1 MHVSMKKVT
10 GGVLM
15 ALGLA
20 AAHAPAMAKEGPYTL
35 SANIGLTS
43 DYLFR
48 GISQTQHQPAIQGG
62 FDFAH
67 ESGFYLGAWGS
78 NVEWVSALGLKESN
92 SMELDLY
99 GGFKGSMTKDLGF
112 DVGVITYYYPGDRTA
127 TAQAT
132 GPTPD
137 TTEVY
142 AGLSYGI
149 VTAKVNYVISNHFVG
164 WGSETDLFAKTRGS
178 YYLDLSGTYDLGG
191 GWGVLGH
198 VGYQNVKDND
208 NASYTDWKVGITK
221 DLGFG
226 VATLAYTDT
235 NADENAYTWAG
246 DQVAD
251 GRVIVSF
258 LKTF

>member
-1 MHVSMKKVT
+1 MHVSMKKIT
-10 GGVLM
+10 AGVLM

-20 AAHAPAMAKEGPYTL
+20 AAHAPAMAEESPYTL

-43 DYLFR
+43 DYVFR
-48 GISQTQHQPAIQGG
+48 GVSQTQNQPALQGG
-62 FDFAH
+62 FDFVH
-67 ESGFYLGAWGS
+67 SSGFYVGTWGS
-78 NVEWVSALGLKESN
+78 NVNWVEEGGYKDKN
-92 SMELDLY
+92 SMEIDLY
-99 GGFKGSMTKDLGF
+99 GGFRGALAGDFGY
-112 DVGVITYYYPGDRTA
+112 DIGVVTYHYPGDDV
-127 TAQAT
+127 T
-132 GPTPD
+132 GAIDPD

-142 AGLSYGI
+142 AGLTWKTVSLKYSH
-149 VTAKVNYVISNHFVG
+149 VVSEHFVG
-164 WGSETDLFAKTRGS
+164 WTTVDGDETRGS

-208 NASYTDWKVGITK
+208 DASYTDWKVGVTK
-221 DLGFG
+221 ELGFG

>member
-1 MHVSMKKVT
+1 MKKST

-15 ALGLA
+15 AFGLA
-20 AAHAPAMAKEGPYTL
+20 AAYAPAMAEESSYTL

-67 ESGFYLGAWGS
+67 ASGFYLGAWGS

-112 DVGVITYYYPGDRTA
+112 DVGVITYDYPGDRTA
-127 TAQAT
+127 TTQAT

-164 WGSETDLFAKTRGS
+164 WGSATDPFAKTRGS

-191 GWGVLGH
+191 GWGGLGH
-198 VGYQNVKDND
+198 VGYQKVKDND
-208 NASYTDWKVGITK
+208 NASYTDWKVGVTK

-226 VATLAYTDT
+226 VATLAYSDT
-235 NADENAYTWAG
+235 NAHKNAYTWAG
-246 DQVAD
+246 DQVAN